1 MKNVLSFT
9 QAMAQQD
16 TSGNKPHL
24 ILIQN
29 FCPLYSLKN
38 VTEDLQVDI
47 STRFFM
53 QTLEKFED
61 DLQNEQGKKFCFAKT
76 FQETRRKC
84 GS

>member
-9 QAMAQQD
+9 KKMAQQD

-29 FCPLYSLKN
+29 FCPLDSLKN
-38 VTEDLQVDI
+38 ITEDLRVDI
-47 STRFFM
+47 STRFFT

-61 DLQNEQGKKFCFAKT
+61 DLRRNEQGKKFCLSKP
-76 FQETRRKC
+76 FQETRRK
-84 GS
+84 

>member
-29 FCPLYSLKN
+29 FCPLDSLKN
-38 VTEDLQVDI
+38 ITEDLQIDI
-47 STRFFM
+47 STTFFK
-53 QTLEKFED
+53 QTLDKFED
-61 DLQNEQGKKFCFAKT
+61 DQQNEKGKQFCFAKP
-76 FQETRRKC
+76 FQETRRK
-84 GS
+84 